1 MSNYDPSYIKAEQA
15 YRAAQM
21 REQILG
27 RRQASRLR
35 RRRRQARWSS
45 GATWDN

>member
-27 RRQASRLR
+27 RRTASRLR
-35 RRRRQARWSS
+35 KQRRQSRWTTTN
-45 GATWDN
+45 TWDN